1 VPRTYAE
8 IDSWFEDQRRLIAN
22 EYDNIHL
29 VTGREGTGKSLWMR
43 KIARRLDPEFNVDHI
58 HFTTEDFRAD
68 VATLKPGRAV
78 VLDEFRGHRRLAMHK
93 ERTDFLDFVK
103 ECRGLFLHIFIGYP
117 RVTTFER
124 DLVTDRISYWSH
136 FRKRGIVEIRK
147 PTTSLVFG
155 MDGQP
160 MEPTKYPLV
169 ARFPVTDKNDPLR
182 AAYLAKKQSRMRQRA
197 AQDLDVEET
206 IWPEQGSAQV
216 KHGAPLQPPGA
227 KRIPEA
233 LLNEVLANLK

>member
-1 VPRTYAE
+1 MAKGYAE
-8 IDSWFEDQRRLIAN
+8 IDPWFEDQARLIRN
-22 EYDNIHL
+22 DYDNIQL

-43 KIARRLDPEFNVDHI
+43 KCARRLDPAFDVSHI
-58 HFTTEDFRAD
+58 HFTVEDFRQD
-68 VATLKPGRAV
+68 VASLQRGRAI

-103 ECRGLFLHIFIGYP
+103 ECRGLGLHIFIGYP

-147 PTTSLVFG
+147 PTTSLVFD

-160 MEPTKYPLV
+160 LEPTKYPLV

-182 AAYLAKKQSRMRQRA
+182 QSYSAKKQARMRERA
-197 AQDLDVEET
+197 AQDLET
-206 IWPEQGSAQV
+206 VQPAAAWPEPGSAKQ
-216 KHGAPLQPPGA
+216 KHPGP
-227 KRIPEA
+227 RLIPQA
-233 LLNEVLANLK
+233 LYDEVLAALK